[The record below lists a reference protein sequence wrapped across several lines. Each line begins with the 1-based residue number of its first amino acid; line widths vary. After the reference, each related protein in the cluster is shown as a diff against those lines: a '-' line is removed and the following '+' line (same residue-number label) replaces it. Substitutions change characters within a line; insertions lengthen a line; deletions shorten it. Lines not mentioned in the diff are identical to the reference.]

1 MLAKYLNP
9 ILLPLTSNEF
19 NVKNYFDFDEEV
31 VNYDHIRIAWIL
43 SRYLQ
48 TFLWIKILKTVSM
61 IYSRINFIAVN

>member
-19 NVKNYFDFDEEV
+19 NVKNYFDFAEEV

-48 TFLWIKILKTVSM
+48 TFLWIKILKTLSM

>member
-9 ILLPLTSNEF
+9 ILLPLTTNEF
-19 NVKNYFDFDEEV
+19 NVKNYFDFAEEV
-31 VNYDHIRIAWIL
+31 VNYDHIRTAWIL

>member
-9 ILLPLTSNEF
+9 ILLPLTTNEF
-19 NVKNYFDFDEEV
+19 NVKNYFDFAGEV

>member
-48 TFLWIKILKTVSM
+48 TFFWIKTLKTVSM